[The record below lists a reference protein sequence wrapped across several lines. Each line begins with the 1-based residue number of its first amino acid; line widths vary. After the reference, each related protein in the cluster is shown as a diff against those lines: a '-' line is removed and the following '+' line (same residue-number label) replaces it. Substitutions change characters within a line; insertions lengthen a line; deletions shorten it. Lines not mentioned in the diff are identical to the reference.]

1 MTRDL
6 VDQHIAAM
14 TTAGT
19 NLLSQM
25 RDEGLRY
32 NLTIHPEDTATVHVA
47 VTDLTPDVEARIRRC
62 LAGTGMRIVVLEG

>member
-6 VDQHIAAM
+6 IDQHIAAM

-32 NLTIHPEDTATVHVA
+32 ALAIHPEDTATVHVA
-47 VTDLTPDVEARIRRC
+47 VSGLTPDVEARVRRC
-62 LAGTGMRIVVLEG
+62 LAGTGMRVAIVEG